1 MALVDQPWVAIGL
14 VLAAFLALFLT
25 LAAIAR
31 GSRVAP
37 EVSRKLF
44 HVGSGLLTL
53 SFPFLFRELW
63 PVLLLT
69 GASAV
74 LLISVRHLPC
84 CARIWG
90 TSLIGW
96 IARRAVICTFRSRSW
111 RSSGSRN

>member
-1 MALVDQPWVAIGL
+1 MALVEQPWVAIGL

-53 SFPFLFRELW
+53 
-63 PVLLLT
+63 
-69 GASAV
+69 
-74 LLISVRHLPC
+74 
-84 CARIWG
+84 
-90 TSLIGW
+90 
-96 IARRAVICTFRSRSW
+96 
-111 RSSGSRN
+111 